1 MAFNPADSDL
11 LISAGRPDQF
21 PSLSLP
27 QVAFSGR
34 SNVGKSSLI
43 NTLLG
48 RKSLARVSSMPG
60 KTVTVNFYKVS
71 GRLLFAD
78 LPGYGFA
85 RRAADDKEK
94 WSSLTDGF
102 FTKNR
107 NIDRLKLTVQL
118 VDLTVGPTDDDL
130 MMIGYMKT
138 PVFPSS
144 SSLQRPTS
152 PTKPNARRRLS
163 VCGATPVFR
172 RVRKSYL
179 SHQRRAK
186 GANCSGK
193 QSAPPAISD
202 SYD

>member
-130 MMIGYMKT
+130 MMIGYMKNAGL
-138 PVFPSS
+138 PFIIVASKAD
-144 SSLQRPTS
+144 
-152 PTKPNARRRLS
+152 KPNKTERAQALERL
-163 VCGATPVFR
+163 R
-172 RVRKSYL
+172 
-179 SHQRRAK
+179 SHP
-186 GANCSGK
+186 GIPSGTEIIPFSSK
-193 QSAPPAISD
+193 TGEGRELLWKAIRSACDI
-202 SYD
+202 